1 MNIEFLLS
9 AKFNRA
15 LPTKDRLFKSIVS
28 SLNEVNINPLV
39 MLSEYSIL
47 DEDNSSTLIYSFH
60 PASDPV
66 YFEYKEGT
74 LYVTINSGILGA
86 GYHRFIISVLG
97 RIATRLDI
105 VFEEDKTYKDYSGY
119 FKEKDFDKL
128 KNFFAAALNEYS
140 ESLLA
145 NEEFKD
151 FMISMPYDYPMI
163 EKEYYAL
170 SPLGYWGKSWFNNLV
185 NAPLEDKYNF
195 AREFFI
201 WNDEEINADFWFKSL
216 NSIIWLYFPFREIID
231 DKERDVYKKIIY
243 CFQEAYK
250 KDKTLPYPWKILSDI
265 AYYLDDDNLAKFIE
279 SNKQNNIQMV
289 NTDIGFRKEYAR
301 YSIAGGFNISLPM
314 SFNIYRDDKTLVE
327 FKNIHTYIA
336 MQVYSFAND
345 EIDAIM
351 EYVIKQMDVT
361 KEEKGDL
368 TDIKIKDIKSAVYK
382 KSMSNDDYVFTVVA
396 VSKKLALLAWFT
408 YNGKENEELCIEA
421 IKSISIYN

>member
-128 KNFFAAALNEYS
+128 KTVDLE
-140 ESLLA
+140 ESYIKFL
-145 NEEFKD
+145 
-151 FMISMPYDYPMI
+151 
-163 EKEYYAL
+163 
-170 SPLGYWGKSWFNNLV
+170 
-185 NAPLEDKYNF
+185 
-195 AREFFI
+195 
-201 WNDEEINADFWFKSL
+201 DEEVLAEED
-216 NSIIWLYFPFREIID
+216 ID
-231 DKERDVYKKIIY
+231 V
-243 CFQEAYK
+243 
-250 KDKTLPYPWKILSDI
+250 
-265 AYYLDDDNLAKFIE
+265 
-279 SNKQNNIQMV
+279 
-289 NTDIGFRKEYAR
+289 
-301 YSIAGGFNISLPM
+301 
-314 SFNIYRDDKTLVE
+314 
-327 FKNIHTYIA
+327 
-336 MQVYSFAND
+336 
-345 EIDAIM
+345 
-351 EYVIKQMDVT
+351 
-361 KEEKGDL
+361 
-368 TDIKIKDIKSAVYK
+368 
-382 KSMSNDDYVFTVVA
+382 
-396 VSKKLALLAWFT
+396 KKLTL
-408 YNGKENEELCIEA
+408 G
-421 IKSISIYN
+421 